1 MDLELLK
8 TFGEALFLIHTEDL
22 DRLVRWIQRTAAA
35 QDLTSMLQRFVR
47 GRLRYG
53 PAQRSDRVTGP
64 VRGERVRFWD
74 PAEAWHM
81 GDLAIFPEPVMRD
94 RVRAFT
100 PHIGE
105 IVRVQGGGITVRIDR
120 RPGTQ
125 VYGTTSTQ
133 QGGQALMRWRRS
145 VEDLVRALPDR
156 GDESSLTDY
165 ALYCYGETVA
175 TDLLAA
181 LRQDGRFIVMEGQW
195 FLRSLAV
202 RFDRTQLDGLA
213 QAMLVVTDKPMT
225 AAELLPL
232 VPPPVAAGAAGLFGL
247 ALSLQEHPDLFANVD
262 AGVRPR
268 WVLSGAPS
276 GDYTARLA
284 AYDPET
290 WDVLCEPGDALDA
303 ATVQR
308 LWSLGLLPVVLAR

>member
-1 MDLELLK
+1 MDLELLQ
-8 TFGEALFLIHTEDL
+8 TFGEALFLVHTEDL
-22 DRLVRWIQRTAAA
+22 RRLARRIQHTVAA
-35 QDLTSMLQRFVR
+35 QDLTSMVRRFVR

-53 PAQRSDRVTGP
+53 PVQRGNRVTGP
-64 VRGERVRFWD
+64 LHGERVRFWD
-74 PAEAWHM
+74 PAKAWHM

-94 RVRAFT
+94 RMRVFT
-100 PHIGE
+100 PRIGQ
-105 IVRVQGGGITVRIDR
+105 IVRIQGGGVTVRIDG
-120 RPGTQ
+120 RPGTH

-145 VEDLVRALPDR
+145 VEDLVRVLPDR
-156 GDESSLTDY
+156 SDEASLIDY
-165 ALYCYGETVA
+165 ALYRFGETVA
-175 TDLLAA
+175 TNLLSA
-181 LRQDGRFIVMEGQW
+181 LRHDGRFVAMDGQW

-202 RFDRTQLDGLA
+202 QSDRRQLDGLA
-213 QAMLVVTDKPMT
+213 QAMLVAVDRPMT

-232 VPPPVAAGAAGLFGL
+232 VPPPVAGGAAGLFGL

-262 AGVRPR
+262 SGARPR
-268 WVLSGAPS
+268 WVLTSAPS

-290 WDVLCEPGDALDA
+290 WDVLCEPGEALDA

-308 LWSLGLLPVVLAR
+308 LWSLGLLPAVLAR